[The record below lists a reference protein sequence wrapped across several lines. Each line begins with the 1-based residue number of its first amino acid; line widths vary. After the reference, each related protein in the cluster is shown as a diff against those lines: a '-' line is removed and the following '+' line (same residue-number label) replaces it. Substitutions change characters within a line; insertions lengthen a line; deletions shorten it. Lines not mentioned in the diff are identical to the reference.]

1 MNSADTLFRNVRTAL
16 RVLARAPGFT
26 ATVVL
31 TIALGIGAASAVFCA
46 IDVVL
51 LRPLPFPESERLV
64 RLSQVD
70 ARLSEAAIAPP
81 RLEDWSRF
89 NSAFEAITG
98 YYFEDV
104 SDTTEDLPQKI
115 RRAFVASRFFDVLK
129 IAPAVGRAFT
139 PEDYK
144 ASGSIMISD
153 RYWRARFSASSAV
166 SGKRVRIG
174 DKTYTV
180 VGVMPAAFSAID
192 REVDVFAPVTSSP
205 LVFPRQATIYTGL
218 GRLKPGV
225 SLAQAQ
231 SNMSLVQAQLA
242 RQYPDTDRV
251 IDVRVVALKDST
263 VGGVQ
268 GSLWLL
274 FGSVSVLLLI
284 ACTNIA
290 ALVLSRSAQREQEI
304 AIRFSLGSSRGAVM
318 SQLLTECALLAF
330 AGAVLGVLVAAAL
343 SVVFRSLAPDLPR
356 VDEIVINW
364 RVLAFALAAAVSVT
378 LLCGLPP
385 AIRSTRG
392 SESLRQAGRTQV
404 SARHSV
410 QWGLVGV
417 QVALSV
423 TLLIGAGLLL
433 RSFERLMNVNRG
445 FNPQNVLTFNVS
457 AVWAETT
464 NFNAV
469 VQRINGT
476 IDAIASLPMVRAVA
490 TTSGLPGVPARMQ
503 SQMTLDEGQN
513 DPSTPIAAEGRL
525 VSPRYFEVLQIPL
538 LSGELCK
545 LPTSAVSRDT
555 VLEVM
560 VNRTFVTRYVGN
572 RSPIGLHLSSP
583 LLNSQRI
590 VGVVGDAR
598 ENGIDSEPPPVVYG
612 CNSAPTPMPRF
623 LIRTNGDPMRLANAV
638 RLKVREIAP
647 LRSVYDL
654 APLEERIGDAFAQNR
669 LRAILLASF
678 AAAALALACLGV
690 YGTLSYIVTLRQ
702 REVGLWLAL
711 GAMRGDVIVRFLRK
725 TLLVV
730 GIACLA
736 GVALS
741 LALSRVISGML
752 FGVAAADPATFS
764 VVIAMVM
771 LVGTLAALLPSVRA
785 AILDPMQTLR
795 EE

>member
-1 MNSADTLFRNVRTAL
+1 MNSLDTVFRNVRTAL

-26 ATVVL
+26 TTVVL

-64 RLSQVD
+64 RLGQVD

-81 RLEDWSRF
+81 RLDDWSRF
-89 NSAFEAITG
+89 NSTFEAITG

-104 SDTTEDLPQKI
+104 SDTTGDIPEKI
-115 RRAFVASRFFDVLK
+115 RRAFVATRFFDVLK
-129 IAPAVGRAFT
+129 IAPSVGRAFT
-139 PEDYK
+139 PEDHK
-144 ASGSIMISD
+144 AAGSIMISD
-153 RYWRARFSASSAV
+153 RYWRARFSARSDVA
-166 SGKRVRIG
+166 GQRVRIA
-174 DKTYTV
+174 DKAFTV
-180 VGVMPAAFSAID
+180 IGVMPASFSAVD
-192 REVDVFAPVTSSP
+192 RDVDVFAPVIGSP
-205 LVFPRQATIYTGL
+205 LLFPRQSTIYSGI
-218 GRLKPGV
+218 GRLKPGI

-242 RQYPDTDRV
+242 RQYPDTDRF
-251 IDVRVVALKDST
+251 IDVRMVALKDST

-274 FGSVSVLLLI
+274 FGAVSLLLLI

-304 AIRFSLGSSRGAVM
+304 ALRFSLGSSRSAVM
-318 SQLLTECALLAF
+318 FQLLTECALLAF
-330 AGAVLGVLVAAAL
+330 AGAGLGVLVAASL
-343 SVVFRSLAPDLPR
+343 SAVFRALAPDLPR
-356 VDEIVINW
+356 VDEIAINW
-364 RVLAFALAAAVSVT
+364 RVLVFALAAAVSVT

-385 AIRSTRG
+385 AIQSTRG

-423 TLLIGAGLLL
+423 TLLIGAGLLV
-433 RSFERLMNVNRG
+433 RSFERLLSVDRG
-445 FNPQNVLTFNVS
+445 FNPENVLTFQVS
-457 AVWAETT
+457 ASWSETM

-476 IDAIASLPMVRAVA
+476 IDAIASLPTVRAVA
-490 TTSGLPGVPARMQ
+490 ITSGLPGVPARMQ
-503 SQMTLDEGQN
+503 AQMTLQEGQS
-513 DPSTPIAAEGRL
+513 DPSTPVTAEGRT
-525 VSPRYFEVLQIPL
+525 VSPGYFEVLQIPL
-538 LSGELCK
+538 LSGQLCK
-545 LPTSAVSRDT
+545 RSTAAISRDA

-560 VNRTFVTRYVGN
+560 VNRTFVSRYLGN

-583 LLNSQRI
+583 MVPAQRI

-623 LIRTNGDPMRLANAV
+623 LVRTNGDPLRLASSV
-638 RLKVREIAP
+638 RMRMRQLEP
-647 LRSVYDL
+647 LRSVYEVAALDD
-654 APLEERIGDAFAQNR
+654 RIGDAFSQNR

-678 AAAALALACLGV
+678 AIAALALACLGV

-711 GAMRGDVIVRFLRK
+711 GAMRGDVVIRFLRK

-730 GIACLA
+730 AVACVA

-752 FGVAAADPATFS
+752 FGVEAADPVTFAA
-764 VVIAMVM
+764 VIATVM
-771 LVGTLAALLPSVRA
+771 LVATLAALLPSIRA
-785 AILDPMQTLR
+785 AVLDPMRTLR